1 MNIFLKIRQDGHAL
15 VLNYNDE
22 PARVSVAGADVTIEP
37 YGIERLKL
45 RGEL

>member
-22 PARVSVAGADVTIEP
+22 PAIVSVAGADVTVEP
-37 YGIERLKL
+37 FRIERVKL
-45 RGEL
+45 RAE